1 MSSHLKQN
9 GRRGLRAWTLRI
21 HAVLAAVLLAL
32 SLGIPN
38 ASAQASA
45 DGNPGNAPVIRAAK
59 NGIENQWIVVLD
71 HGEKRGAKA
80 RSFVSAASADLARA
94 SGGNVVRTF
103 NNALNAAVMRVP
115 ERGLRALQRD
125 KRVVYIEQD
134 SIVSIGATQ
143 TNATWGLDR
152 VDQRDLPLD
161 GNYTYDSS
169 GAGVNAYIVDTG
181 ILLSHNDFA
190 GRANAG
196 FTAINDGNGTNDC
209 NGHGTHVAGTVGG
222 STWGVAKDVE
232 LWAVRVLGCNGSG
245 TNSGVIAGVDW
256 VAANAQLPAVA
267 NMSLGGGSS
276 TALDDAVRS
285 AVSSGVTFVVAAG
298 NDNSDACVGSPNRVG
313 EAITTGSST
322 SSDSRSSF
330 SNWGSCVDI
339 FAPGSSITSTW
350 INGNNSTNTI
360 SGTSMAAP
368 HVAGAAALYL
378 DANSSAA
385 PSEVFNALVNNATTG
400 RLSGLNG
407 SPNRLLYTG
416 FIGGGGGGGGNSA
429 PTASFTASTSDLT
442 ASFDGTGS
450 SDPDG
455 SLTAASWDF
464 GDGNTD
470 GGSLTTSHT
479 YSAAGT
485 YTVSLT
491 VTDDDGA
498 TDTAQQQVT
507 VSSGPVALANGVPV
521 GNLSGAAGENL
532 RFYLDV
538 PAGHENLS
546 FSISGGSGDADL
558 YLKFGSEPSTSD
570 YECRPWLNGNN
581 ETCDGSDFD
590 TTRDGRYHVLV
601 RGYSG
606 ASGFSG
612 VSLVGS
618 FDVQSNTP
626 PSAAFSASTSG
637 LTANFDAGAS
647 SDPDGSISSYSWDF
661 GDGGSGSGSSASH
674 TYTADG
680 TYMVTLTVM
689 DNDGATDSS
698 SQQVQVADNSG
709 GGAPCSG
716 CDSRS
721 GSLSGS
727 GDWDA
732 QPDGNWFESGGG
744 RFQAWLE
751 GPSSADF
758 DLKLM
763 RWNGSSWTTV
773 AQSISSTSSE
783 QIDYQGSSGF
793 YYWRV
798 ESWSG
803 SGSYEVWFINP

>member
-1 MSSHLKQN
+1 MSSQPKQN
-9 GRRGLRAWTLRI
+9 RRRG
-21 HAVLAAVLLAL
+21 VLARTLSVRAALSAVLLAL
-32 SLGIPN
+32 AFAMSS
-38 ASAQASA
+38 ASAQLSA
-45 DGNPGNAPVIRAAK
+45 ADNPDHAPVIRASD
-59 NGIENQWIVVLD
+59 NGIKDQWIVVFEQGD
-71 HGEKRGAKA
+71 KRGVKA
-80 RSFVSAASADLARA
+80 QSFVSAASADLARA
-94 SGGNVVRTF
+94 SGGSVVRTF

-134 SIVSIGATQ
+134 RIVSIDATQ

-152 VDQRDLPLD
+152 VDQRALPLD
-161 GNYTYDSS
+161 GSYTYNAS

-181 ILLSHNDFA
+181 ILLSHNDYA

-285 AVSSGVTFVVAAG
+285 AISSGITFVVAAG
-298 NDNSDACVGSPNRVG
+298 NDNANACNGSPNRVA

-360 SGTSMAAP
+360 RGTSMAAP

-378 DANSSAA
+378 DANSTAA
-385 PSEVFNALVNNATTG
+385 PSEVFNALVSNATTG
-400 RLSGLNG
+400 RLSSLNG

-416 FIGGGGGGGGNSA
+416 FIGGGGGGGNTA
-429 PTASFTASTSDLT
+429 PTASFNVSTSDLT
-442 ASFDGTGS
+442 ATFDGTGS

-470 GGSLTTSHT
+470 GGTLSTSHT
-479 YSAAGT
+479 YASAGT
-485 YTVSLT
+485 YTVTLT
-491 VTDDDGA
+491 VTDDGGA

-507 VSSGPVALANGVPV
+507 VSSGPVALTNGVPV
-521 GNLSGAAGENL
+521 NNLSGGPGEDL

-558 YLKFGSEPSTSD
+558 YLKFGSEPTTSD
-570 YECRPWLNGNN
+570 YECRPWRNGNN
-581 ETCDGSDFD
+581 ETCDSGDFD
-590 TTRDGRYHVLV
+590 TTRNGRYHVLV
-601 RGYSG
+601 RGYTG

-618 FDVQSNTP
+618 FDVQTNSP
-626 PSAAFSASTSG
+626 PSAAFSASTNG
-637 LTANFDAGAS
+637 LTANFNGGAS
-647 SDPDGSISSYSWDF
+647 SDPDGSISSYSWNF
-661 GDGGSGSGSSASH
+661 GDGATGSGSTASH
-674 TYTADG
+674 TYGADG
-680 TYMVTLTVM
+680 TYTVTLTVM
-689 DNDGATDSS
+689 DNDGATDST
-698 SQQVQVADNSG
+698 SQQVQVVDNSG
-709 GGAPCSG
+709 GGAPCTG
-716 CDSRS
+716 CESRS
-721 GSLSGS
+721 GSLSGTN
-727 GDWDA
+727 DWDA
-732 QPDGNWFESGGG
+732 QPDGNWFQSSGG
-744 RFQAWLE
+744 RFRAWLE
-751 GPSSADF
+751 GPSGADF

-763 RWNGSSWTTV
+763 RWTGGGWSVV

-783 QIDYQGSSGF
+783 EIDYQGSSGY

-798 ESWSG
+798 ESYSG
-803 SGSYEVWFINP
+803 SGAYDFWLINP

>member
-1 MSSHLKQN
+1 MSSQPKKN
-9 GRRGLRAWTLRI
+9 RRK
-21 HAVLAAVLLAL
+21 AVLAGTLSVRAALSVALLAL
-32 SLGIPN
+32 ALGITN
-38 ASAQASA
+38 ASAQFSAASNT
-45 DGNPGNAPVIRAAK
+45 DHAPIIRAAE
-59 NGIENQWIVVLD
+59 NGIKDQWIVVFEQ
-71 HGEKRGAKA
+71 GEKRGVKA
-80 RSFVSAASADLARA
+80 QSFVSAASADLARA
-94 SGGNVVRTF
+94 SGGSVMRTF
-103 NNALNAAVMRVP
+103 SNALSAAVMRVP

-134 SIVSIGATQ
+134 RIVSINATQ

-152 VDQRDLPLD
+152 IDQRALPLD
-161 GNYTYDSS
+161 GSYTYNAS

-181 ILLSHNDFA
+181 ILLSHNDYA
-190 GRANAG
+190 ARANAG
-196 FTAINDGNGTNDC
+196 FTAINDGNGTSDC

-245 TNSGVIAGVDW
+245 SNSGVIAGVDW

-285 AVSSGVTFVVAAG
+285 AISSGVTFVVAAG
-298 NDNSDACVGSPNRVG
+298 NDNADACNGSPNRVA
-313 EAITTGSST
+313 EAITTGSSS

-330 SNWGSCVDI
+330 SNWGSCVNI

-350 INGNNSTNTI
+350 INGNSSTNTI

-378 DANSSAA
+378 EANSTAA
-385 PSEVFNALVNNATTG
+385 PTEVFNALVNNATTG
-400 RLSGLNG
+400 RLNSLNG
-407 SPNRLLYTG
+407 SPNRLLYSG
-416 FIGGGGGGGGNSA
+416 FIGAGGGDGNTA
-429 PTASFTASTSDLT
+429 PTASFNVSTSDLT

-470 GGSLTTSHT
+470 GGTLSTSHA
-479 YSAAGT
+479 YASPGT
-485 YTVSLT
+485 YTVTLT

-521 GNLSGAAGENL
+521 SNLSGAAGEDL

-538 PAGHENLS
+538 PAGQENLS

-558 YLKFGSEPSTSD
+558 YLRFGAEPTTSA

-581 ETCDGSDFD
+581 ETCDSDDFD
-590 TTRDGRYHVLV
+590 TTRNGRYHLLV

-612 VSLVGS
+612 VSLLGS
-618 FDVQSNTP
+618 FDVQTNSP
-626 PSAAFSASTSG
+626 PGAAFSASTSG
-637 LTANFDAGAS
+637 LTASFDAGAS
-647 SDPDGSISSYSWDF
+647 SDPDGSISSYSWNF
-661 GDGGSGSGSSASH
+661 GDGAGGSGSTISH
-674 TYTADG
+674 TYAADG
-680 TYMVTLTVM
+680 TYTVTLTVM
-689 DNDGATDSS
+689 DNDGATDSV
-698 SQQVQVADNSG
+698 SQQVQVVDNS

-716 CDSRS
+716 CESRS

-727 GDWDA
+727 NDWDA
-732 QPDGNWFESGGG
+732 QPDGNWFQSSGG

-751 GPSSADF
+751 GPASADF

-763 RWNGSSWTTV
+763 RWNGSGWAMV
-773 AQSISSTSSE
+773 AQSISATSSE

-803 SGSYEVWFINP
+803 SGSYDIWFINP

>member
-1 MSSHLKQN
+1 MSSQPKQN
-9 GRRGLRAWTLRI
+9 RRRG
-21 HAVLAAVLLAL
+21 VLAGTFSVRAALSAALLAL
-32 SLGIPN
+32 ALGMTN
-38 ASAQASA
+38 ASAQLGSASSS
-45 DGNPGNAPVIRAAK
+45 DQAPVIRAAE
-59 NGIENQWIVVLD
+59 NGIEDQWIVVLESGD
-71 HGEKRGAKA
+71 KRGVKA
-80 RSFVSAASADLARA
+80 QSFVSSASADLARA
-94 SGGNVVRTF
+94 SGGSVLRTF
-103 NNALNAAVMRVP
+103 NSALNAAVMRVP

-134 SIVSIGATQ
+134 RIVSIDATQ

-161 GNYTYDSS
+161 GSYTYDAS

-181 ILLSHNDFA
+181 ILLSHNDFS

-285 AVSSGVTFVVAAG
+285 AISSGVTFVVAAG
-298 NDNSDACVGSPNRVG
+298 NDNADACNGSPNRVA

-350 INGNNSTNTI
+350 INSNSDTNTI

-378 DANSSAA
+378 DANTTAA
-385 PSEVFNALVNNATTG
+385 PTEVFNALVDNATTG
-400 RLSGLNG
+400 RLSSLNG

-416 FIGGGGGGGGNSA
+416 FVGGGGGGNTA
-429 PTASFTASTSDLT
+429 PTASFNASTSDLT
-442 ASFDGTGS
+442 ATFDGTGS

-470 GGSLTTSHT
+470 GGTLSTSHT
-479 YSAAGT
+479 YASAGT
-485 YTVSLT
+485 YTVTLT

-507 VSSGPVALANGVPV
+507 VSSGPVALSNGVPID
-521 GNLSGAAGENL
+521 NLSGAAGENL

-538 PAGHENLS
+538 PSGHENLS

-558 YLKFGSEPSTSD
+558 YLRFGSEPTTSN
-570 YECRPWLNGNN
+570 YECRPWRNGNN
-581 ETCDGSDFD
+581 ETCDGGDFD
-590 TTRDGRYHVLV
+590 TTRNGRYHVLV
-601 RGYSG
+601 RGYTG

-618 FDVQSNTP
+618 FEVQTNSP

-637 LTANFDAGAS
+637 LTASLDAGAS
-647 SDPDGSISSYSWDF
+647 SDPDGSISSYSWNF
-661 GDGGSGSGSSASH
+661 GDGASGSGSSTSH
-674 TYTADG
+674 TYAADG
-680 TYMVTLTVM
+680 TYTVTLTVM
-689 DNDGATDSS
+689 DNDGATDST
-698 SQQVQVADNSG
+698 SQQVQVVDDS
-709 GGAPCSG
+709 GGAPCSS
-716 CDSRS
+716 CESRS
-721 GSLSGS
+721 GSLSGTN
-727 GDWDA
+727 DWDA
-732 QPDGNWFESGGG
+732 QPDGNWFQSGGG

-751 GPSSADF
+751 GPASADF

-763 RWNGSSWTTV
+763 RWNGSGWSMV
-773 AQSISSTSSE
+773 AQSISSSSSE

-803 SGSYEVWFINP
+803 SGAYDFWFINP

>member
-1 MSSHLKQN
+1 MSSQPKQN
-9 GRRGLRAWTLRI
+9 RRTGVFARTLTVRAALSV
-21 HAVLAAVLLAL
+21 ALLAFA
-32 SLGIPN
+32 LGITN
-38 ASAQASA
+38 AAAQLSAAS
-45 DGNPGNAPVIRAAK
+45 NPDRAPVIRAAE
-59 NGIENQWIVVLD
+59 NGIEGQWIVVFD
-71 HGEKRGAKA
+71 EGERRGLKA
-80 RSFVSAASADLARA
+80 QAFVSATSADLARA

-103 NNALNAAVMRVP
+103 NNVLHAAVMRIP
-115 ERGLRALQRD
+115 RRGLRALQRD

-134 SIVSIGATQ
+134 RMVSINATQ

-152 VDQRDLPLD
+152 VDQRDRPLD
-161 GNYTYDSS
+161 GTYSYDAS

-222 STWGVAKDVE
+222 STWGVAKDAE

-245 TNSGVIAGVDW
+245 SNSGVIAGVDW

-285 AVSSGVTFVVAAG
+285 AISAGVTFVVAAG
-298 NDNSDACVGSPNRVG
+298 NDNSDACSGSPNRVS

-339 FAPGSSITSTW
+339 FAPGSSITSAW
-350 INGNNSTNTI
+350 VNGNSSTNTI

-378 DANSSAA
+378 DANSSAP
-385 PSEVFNALVNNATTG
+385 PSEVFNALVSNATTG
-400 RLSGLNG
+400 RLSSLNG
-407 SPNRLLYTG
+407 SPNSLLYTG

-442 ASFDGTGS
+442 ASFDATGS

-470 GGSLTTSHT
+470 GGTLTTSHT

-485 YTVSLT
+485 YTVTLT

-507 VSSGPVALANGVPV
+507 VSSGPVALSNGVPV
-521 GNLSGAAGENL
+521 DNLSGAAGENL

-538 PAGHENLS
+538 PSGHENLS

-558 YLKFGSEPSTSD
+558 YVRFGAEPTTD
-570 YECRPWLNGNN
+570 TYDCRPWQNGNN
-581 ETCDGSDFD
+581 ETCDGGDFD
-590 TTRDGRYHVLV
+590 TSRDGRYHVLV
-601 RGYSG
+601 RGWSG

-618 FDVQSNTP
+618 FDVQTNTP
-626 PSAAFSASTSG
+626 PSAAFSVSTNGLAASF
-637 LTANFDAGAS
+637 NAGAS
-647 SDPDGSISSYSWDF
+647 SDPDGTISSYSWSF
-661 GDGGSGSGSSASH
+661 GDGSSGNGSSVSH
-674 TYTADG
+674 TYAADG
-680 TYMVTLTVM
+680 TFTVTLTVM
-689 DNDGATDSS
+689 DNDGATDST
-698 SQQVQVADNSG
+698 SQQVEVADNS

-716 CDSRS
+716 CETRS

-727 GDWDA
+727 NDWDA
-732 QPDGNWFESGGG
+732 QPDGTWFQSSGG

-751 GPSSADF
+751 GPGNADF

-763 RWNGSSWTTV
+763 RWNGSDWQMV

-783 QIDYQGSSGF
+783 QIDFQGSSGF
-793 YYWRV
+793 YYWRI

-803 SGSYEVWFINP
+803 SGSYDFWFINP

>member
-1 MSSHLKQN
+1 MSSQPKQN
-9 GRRGLRAWTLRI
+9 RRRG
-21 HAVLAAVLLAL
+21 VLAGIVSVHAALSVALLAL
-32 SLGIPN
+32 AIG
-38 ASAQASA
+38 ATDVVAQ
-45 DGNPGNAPVIRAAK
+45 GNSSGNRGNAPVIRAAK
-59 NGIENQWIVVLD
+59 NGIENQWIVVFD
-71 HGEKRGAKA
+71 EQEMRGAKA
-80 RSFVSAASADLARA
+80 RSFVSNSTADLARA
-94 SGGNVVRTF
+94 SGGSVVRKF
-103 NNALNAAVMRVP
+103 DKALMGAVMRVP
-115 ERGLRALQRD
+115 EQGLKALQNDR
-125 KRVVYIEQD
+125 RVVYIEQD
-134 SIVSIGATQ
+134 QVVSIDATQ

-161 GNYTYDSS
+161 GSYTYDAS

-181 ILLSHNDFA
+181 VLLSHNDFA

-285 AVSSGVTFVVAAG
+285 AIASGVTFVVAAG
-298 NDNSDACVGSPNRVG
+298 NDNSDACVGSPNRVS

-350 INGNNSTNTI
+350 INSNNSTNTI

-378 DANSSAA
+378 DANSTAA
-385 PSEVFNALVNNATTG
+385 PSEVFSALLNNATTG
-400 RLSGLNG
+400 RLGSLNG
-407 SPNRLLYTG
+407 SPNRLLYSG
-416 FIGGGGGGGGNSA
+416 FIGSGGGGGNTA
-429 PTASFTASTSDLT
+429 PTASFSVSTSDLT
-442 ASFDGTGS
+442 ATFDGTGS

-455 SLTAASWDF
+455 SLTAASWNF

-470 GGSLTTSHT
+470 GGTLSTSHT
-479 YSAAGT
+479 YASAGT
-485 YTVSLT
+485 YTVTLT
-491 VTDDDGA
+491 VTDDAGA

-507 VSSGPVALANGVPV
+507 VTSGPVALTNGSPAS
-521 GNLSGAAGENL
+521 NLSAGPGEDL

-558 YLKFGSEPSTSD
+558 YLRFGSEPTTSS

-590 TTRDGRYHVLV
+590 TTRNGRYHVLV
-601 RGYSG
+601 RGYAG

-618 FDVQSNTP
+618 FDVQTNSP

-637 LTANFDAGAS
+637 LTANFNAGAS
-647 SDPDGSISSYSWDF
+647 SDPDGSITSYSWSF
-661 GDGGSGSGSSASH
+661 GDGASGSGSTASH
-674 TYTADG
+674 TYAVDG
-680 TYMVTLTVM
+680 TYTVTLTVM
-689 DNDGATDSS
+689 DNDGATGST
-698 SQQVQVADNSG
+698 SQQVQVVDDSG
-709 GGAPCSG
+709 GGAPCTG

-732 QPDGNWFESGGG
+732 QPDGTWFQSGGG

-751 GPSSADF
+751 GPTSADF

-763 RWNGSSWTTV
+763 RWNGRDWSIV
-773 AQSISSTSSE
+773 AESISSTSSE

-803 SGSYEVWFINP
+803 SGAYDVWFINP

>member
-1 MSSHLKQN
+1 MSSQPKQN
-9 GRRGLRAWTLRI
+9 RRWG
-21 HAVLAAVLLAL
+21 VLAGTLSVRAALSVALLAL
-32 SLGIPN
+32 ALGMTN
-38 ASAQASA
+38 ASAQLDSAS
-45 DGNPGNAPVIRAAK
+45 NPDHAPVIRATDD
-59 NGIENQWIVVLD
+59 GIEDQWIVVLESGD
-71 HGEKRGAKA
+71 KRGVKA
-80 RSFVSAASADLARA
+80 QSFVSSASADLARA
-94 SGGNVVRTF
+94 SGGSVLRTF
-103 NNALNAAVMRVP
+103 NSALNAAVMRVP

-134 SIVSIGATQ
+134 RVVSIDATQ

-152 VDQRDLPLD
+152 VDQRDRPLD
-161 GNYTYDSS
+161 GSYTYNAS

-181 ILLSHNDFA
+181 ILLSHNDFS

-285 AVSSGVTFVVAAG
+285 AISSGVTFVVAAG
-298 NDNSDACVGSPNRVG
+298 NDNANACNGSPNRVA

-378 DANSSAA
+378 AANSTAA
-385 PSEVFNALVNNATTG
+385 PTEVFNALVSNATTG
-400 RLSGLNG
+400 RLSSLNG

-416 FIGGGGGGGGNSA
+416 FIGSGGGGNTA
-429 PTASFTASTSDLT
+429 PTASFNASTSDLT

-470 GGSLTTSHT
+470 GGTLTTSHT
-479 YSAAGT
+479 YASAGT
-485 YTVSLT
+485 YTVTLT

-507 VSSGPVALANGVPV
+507 VSSGPVALTNGVPV
-521 GNLSGAAGENL
+521 SNLSGAAGENL

-558 YLKFGSEPSTSD
+558 YLRFGSEPTTSN
-570 YECRPWLNGNN
+570 YECRPWRNGNN
-581 ETCDGSDFD
+581 ETCDGGDFD
-590 TTRDGRYHVLV
+590 TTRNGRYHVLV

-618 FDVQSNTP
+618 FDVQTNSP

-637 LTANFDAGAS
+637 LTASFNAGAS
-647 SDPDGSISSYSWDF
+647 SDPDGSISSYSWSF
-661 GDGGSGSGSSASH
+661 GDGAGGSGSTTSH
-674 TYTADG
+674 TYAADG
-680 TYMVTLTVM
+680 TYTVTLTVM
-689 DNDGATDSS
+689 DNDGATDST
-698 SQQVQVADNSG
+698 SQQVQVVDNSG

-716 CDSRS
+716 CESRS
-721 GSLSGS
+721 GSLSGTN
-727 GDWDA
+727 DWDA
-732 QPDGNWFESGGG
+732 QPDGNWFQSSGG

-751 GPSSADF
+751 GPASADF

-763 RWNGSSWTTV
+763 RWNGSGWSMV
-773 AQSISSTSSE
+773 AQSISSSSSE

-798 ESWSG
+798 ESYSG
-803 SGSYEVWFINP
+803 SGAYDFWFINP

>member
-1 MSSHLKQN
+1 MSTQPKQM
-9 GRRGLRAWTLRI
+9 GRKGMLEGVRATLSI
-21 HAVLAAVLLAL
+21 ALVALAL
-32 SLGIPN
+32 GITH
-38 ASAQASA
+38 ASAQLDAAS
-45 DGNPGNAPVIRAAK
+45 DPELAPVIRAAED
-59 NGIENQWIVVLD
+59 GIKDQWIVVFEQGD
-71 HGEKRGAKA
+71 KRGDKA
-80 RSFVSAASADLARA
+80 QSFVSRASADLARA
-94 SGGNVVRTF
+94 SGGRVLRTF
-103 NNALNAAVMRVP
+103 SNALNAAVMEVP
-115 ERGLRALQRD
+115 ARGLGALKRD
-125 KRVVYIEQD
+125 KRVIYIEQD
-134 SIVSIGATQ
+134 RVVSIDATQ

-161 GNYTYDSS
+161 GAYTFEAS

-196 FTAINDGNGTNDC
+196 FTAISDGNGTNDC

-222 STWGVAKDVE
+222 STWGVAKDAE

-245 TNSGVIAGVDW
+245 SNSGVIAGVDW

-285 AVSSGVTFVVAAG
+285 AISSGITFVVAAG
-298 NDNSDACVGSPNRVG
+298 NDNSDACVGSPNRVA
-313 EAITTGSST
+313 EAITTGAST

-350 INGNNSTNTI
+350 INGNSDTNTI

-378 DANSSAA
+378 DTNATAA
-385 PSEVFNALVNNATTG
+385 PSEVFNALVDNATVN
-400 RLSGLNG
+400 RLGSVNG
-407 SPNRLLYTG
+407 SPNRLLYTA
-416 FIGGGGGGGGNSA
+416 FIGDGSGGGNSA
-429 PTASFTASTSDLT
+429 PSASFTAASSDLT
-442 ASFDGTGS
+442 VSFDGSGS
-450 SDPDG
+450 ADPDG

-464 GDGNTD
+464 GDGNGD
-470 GGSLTTSHT
+470 GGTLTTSHT
-479 YSAAGT
+479 YASAGT

-498 TDTAQQQVT
+498 TDTAQQQIT
-507 VSSGPVALANGVPV
+507 VSSGPIALANGVPAD
-521 GNLSGAAGENL
+521 NLSGAAGENL

-538 PAGHENLS
+538 PDNHENLS

-558 YLKFGSEPSTSD
+558 YVRFGAQPTTSD
-570 YECRPWLNGNN
+570 YDCRPWRNGNS

-590 TTRDGRYHVLV
+590 TSRNGRYHVLV

-618 FDVQSNTP
+618 FDVQTNTP
-626 PSAAFSASTSG
+626 PSAAFSASASG
-637 LTANFDAGAS
+637 LTASFDAGAS

-661 GDGGSGSGSSASH
+661 GDGAGGSGAGVSH
-674 TYTADG
+674 TYAVDG
-680 TYMVTLTVM
+680 TYTVTLTVM
-689 DNDGATDSS
+689 DNDGATDST
-698 SQQVQVADNSG
+698 SQQVQVADSS
-709 GGAPCSG
+709 GGAPCTG
-716 CDSRS
+716 CESRS

-727 GDWDA
+727 SDWDA
-732 QPDGNWFESGGG
+732 QPDGNWFQSGGG
-744 RFQAWLE
+744 RFRAWLE
-751 GPSSADF
+751 GPASADF

-763 RWNGSSWTTV
+763 RWNGSDWSMV

-783 QIDYQGSSGF
+783 QIDYQGGSGF

-803 SGSYEVWFINP
+803 SGSYDFWFINP